1 MKLFKLGLILVIL
14 GFIVLF
20 ITPLLLV
27 FYTTSSTGS
36 EYAGATCILILFIPV
51 CIGVGNTG
59 NLPGILLIIA
69 IILLIITLV
78 LYLTPL
84 IMIAKFKNSHQPVR

>member
-1 MKLFKLGLILVIL
+1 MRLFKLGLILIIL

-20 ITPLLLV
+20 TVPLLLIIHASGS
-27 FYTTSSTGS
+27 TSS
-36 EYAGATCILILFIPV
+36 EYTGATCILIFFIPV
-51 CIGVGNTG
+51 CIGFENTG
-59 NLPGILLIIA
+59 NLPQLLLILA
-69 IILLIITLV
+69 IILLIITLI